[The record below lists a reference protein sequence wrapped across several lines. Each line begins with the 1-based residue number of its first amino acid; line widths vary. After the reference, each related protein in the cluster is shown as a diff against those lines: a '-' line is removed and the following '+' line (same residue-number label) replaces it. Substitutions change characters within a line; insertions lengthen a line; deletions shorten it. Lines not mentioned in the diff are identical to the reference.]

1 MNRKELYIL
10 ALITFLTVCAWIIFG
25 FFHAGKT
32 STIDDKSLI
41 KIVPL
46 TPTFD
51 NETIRQLNSR
61 GDY

>member
-10 ALITFLTVCAWIIFG
+10 AIITFLTVCAWITFG
-25 FFHAGKT
+25 FLHAKKT
-32 STIDDKSLI
+32 STIDDKTLI
-41 KIVPL
+41 NIVPL

-51 NETIRQLNSR
+51 NEIIKQLEQR